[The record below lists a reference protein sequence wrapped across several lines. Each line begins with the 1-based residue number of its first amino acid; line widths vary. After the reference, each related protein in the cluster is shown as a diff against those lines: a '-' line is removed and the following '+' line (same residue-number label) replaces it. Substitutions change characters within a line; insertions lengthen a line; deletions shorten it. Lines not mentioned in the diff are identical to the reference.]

1 MDYEESN
8 YKGSS
13 NPAFE
18 YYKYK
23 KRSSLFFNT
32 IICHICKVLPLKIKN
47 ALYRMIGVSIGEN
60 VVIAPY
66 VQIDPF
72 YPEMITLEDNV
83 IIGWGASL
91 FTHEFTQDRIR
102 KGKVVIK
109 KRALIGGFSIVRSGV
124 TVGEHAIVAAGSFVN
139 RDIKD
144 YESVGG
150 NPLKAIKRTEK
161 KSTSHINWN

>member
-1 MDYEESN
+1 MDYKESR
-8 YKGSS
+8 YYGSS

-18 YYKYK
+18 YYTIK

-32 IICHICKVLPLKIKN
+32 VICHICKILPLKMKN
-47 ALYRMIGVSIGEN
+47 SLYRLIGVKIGDN

-72 YPEMITLEDNV
+72 FPDMITIEDNV
-83 IIGWGASL
+83 IIGWGASI

-102 KGKVVIK
+102 KGKVHIK
-109 KRALIGGFSIVRSGV
+109 KRALIGGFSIIRSGV
-124 TVGEHAIVAAGSFVN
+124 NVGEGSVIAVGSFVN

-144 YESVGG
+144 NESVAG
-150 NPLKAIKRTEK
+150 NPLKNITITEK
-161 KSTSHINWN
+161 